1 MCAPRAAAGKE
12 EGEERAPCLGLLSSA
27 LYMLYWEAAMTVE
40 GEVYAYKHCDTGIRV
55 KGNLYRCRESIK
67 IHTL

>member
-1 MCAPRAAAGKE
+1 MRYVWWQEKREEKRAHA
-12 EGEERAPCLGLLSSA
+12 RLGLLSSA

-40 GEVYAYKHCDTGIRV
+40 GEVYAYQHCNTGICV
-55 KGNLYRCRESIK
+55 KGDLYRRRESIK